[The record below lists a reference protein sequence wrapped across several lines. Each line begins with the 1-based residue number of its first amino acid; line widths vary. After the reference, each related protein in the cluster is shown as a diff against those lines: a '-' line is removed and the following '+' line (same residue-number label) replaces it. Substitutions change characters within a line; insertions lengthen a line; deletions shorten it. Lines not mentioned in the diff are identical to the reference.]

1 MGNAVP
7 RIHHRHEATAP
18 SSGTTSP
25 VPSGRRHG
33 GKAARDA
40 PVRRPRGVA
49 EDERKP
55 GGGTT
60 VAMTVKVV
68 VTRKE
73 AERLIARLEEQNA
86 KERKARIA
94 QITRR
99 LRAGRDGGVGRGS
112 PAPSCGGAR
121 TPPRLA
127 PIQEV

>member
-7 RIHHRHEATAP
+7 RHRHEATALR
-18 SSGTTSP
+18 SGATTP

-40 PVRRPRGVA
+40 ARRPRGVA
-49 EDERKP
+49 EDERKAA
-55 GGGTT
+55 GGTT

-73 AERLIARLEEQNA
+73 AERLIARLEEHNA
-86 KERKARIA
+86 KERKARITE
-94 QITRR
+94 ITRR
-99 LRAGRDGGVGRGS
+99 LRAGRDGGES

-121 TPPRLA
+121 TPRLA
-127 PIQEV
+127 PIREV

>member
-7 RIHHRHEATAP
+7 RIRHRHEATAP
-18 SSGTTSP
+18 RSGPTTP
-25 VPSGRRHG
+25 ALSGRRHG

-40 PVRRPRGVA
+40 VRRSRVA
-49 EDERKP
+49 AKDERKP

-73 AERLIARLEEQNA
+73 AERLIARLEEHNA

-94 QITRR
+94 EITRR
-99 LRAGRDGGVGRGS
+99 LRSGQADGGGGGS
-112 PAPSCGGAR
+112 PARSCGGAR